1 MMIKLS
7 AVDVS
12 EPLELWLNTSAIS
25 SVLQPNSK
33 EQDRGIG
40 AKVYITGEDSPWLV
54 RESVREVVDLI
65 ERASR

>member
-7 AVDVS
+7 AIDVS

-25 SVLQPNSK
+25 SVIQPNIR
-33 EQDRGIG
+33 ERDRGIG
-40 AKVYITGEDSPWLV
+40 AKIYITGEESPWLV
-54 RESVREVVDLI
+54 SESVREVIDLI

>member
-25 SVLQPNSK
+25 SVLQPNIR
-33 EQDRGIG
+33 ERDRGIG
-40 AKVYITGEDSPWLV
+40 TKIYITGDENSPWLV

-65 ERASR
+65 AGVE

>member
-25 SVLQPNSK
+25 SVLQPSGQ
-33 EQDRGIG
+33 EQDIGIG
-40 AKVYITGEDSPWLV
+40 DKIYITGENLPWLV
-54 RESVREVVDLI
+54 AESAREVVNLI
-65 ERASR
+65 GGTE